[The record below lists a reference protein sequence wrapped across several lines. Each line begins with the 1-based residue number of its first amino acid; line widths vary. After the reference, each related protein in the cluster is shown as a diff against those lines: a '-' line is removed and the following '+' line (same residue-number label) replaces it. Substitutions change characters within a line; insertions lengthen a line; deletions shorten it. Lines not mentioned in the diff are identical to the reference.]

1 MAGGEVVGLDVGGSS
16 IKGFV
21 VDTEA
26 GVTICDL
33 LKVPSPAG
41 FAPEAV
47 LGAIVA
53 AADELGPGLP
63 AGVGFPAVVRDGVL
77 LTDPTSFEYPGWK
90 GLEIEREL
98 GDRLG
103 RPVAVGN
110 DADVA
115 GEAEM
120 RLGAARGRA
129 GTVIVLTFGTGIG
142 SAVYRDGVL
151 VPNVELGRIHLRGQD
166 GVAEDHAAG
175 RVRDEQRLSWPEWA
189 GRLQDYL
196 SHVER
201 VFAPDLIVVGGG
213 ISIDH
218 ERFLPLLDLRCEVVP
233 AAFRNDAGPIGAA
246 MLAAASA
253 GA

>member
-1 MAGGEVVGLDVGGSS
+1 MRAGQVVGLDVGGSS

-33 LKVPSPAG
+33 LKVPSPEG
-41 FAPEAV
+41 FAPDEVLDAV
-47 LGAIVA
+47 AA
-53 AADELGPGLP
+53 AADELGPELP
-63 AGVGFPAVVRDGVL
+63 VGVGFPSVVRDGVL

-98 GDRLG
+98 ARRLG
-103 RPVAVGN
+103 RHVAVGN

-120 RLGAARGRA
+120 RLGAARGRT

-142 SAVYRDGVL
+142 SALYRNGVL
-151 VPNVELGRIHLRGQD
+151 VPNLELGRIYLRGQD
-166 GVAEDHAAG
+166 GVAEDHSAG
-175 RVRDEQRLSWPEWA
+175 RVRDEQALSWAEWA
-189 GRLQDYL
+189 ARLQEYL
-196 SHVER
+196 GHVER
-201 VFAPDLIVVGGG
+201 VFEPDLIVVGGG
-213 ISIDH
+213 ISVDH
-218 ERFLPLLDLRCEVVP
+218 ECFLPLLDLRCEVVP

-246 MLAAASA
+246 LLAGPTGPA
-253 GA
+253 

>member
-1 MAGGEVVGLDVGGSS
+1 MGAGQVVGLDVGGSS

-21 VDTEA
+21 VDADA
-26 GVTICDL
+26 GATICDL
-33 LKVPSPAG
+33 LRIPSPEG
-41 FAPEAV
+41 FAPNAV
-47 LGAIVA
+47 LDAVVA
-53 AADELGPGLP
+53 AADQLGPDLP
-63 AGVGFPAVVRDGVL
+63 VGIGFPSVVRNGVL

-90 GLEIEREL
+90 GLELEREL
-98 GDRLG
+98 RERLG
-103 RPVAVGN
+103 RRVAVGN

-120 RLGAARGRA
+120 RLGAARGRT

-142 SAVYRDGVL
+142 SALFRGGVL
-151 VPNVELGRIHLRGQD
+151 VPNLELGRIYLRGHD

-175 RVRDEQRLSWPEWA
+175 RVRDEQGLSWAEWA
-189 GRLQDYL
+189 ARLQDYL
-196 SHVER
+196 GHVER

-213 ISIDH
+213 ISVDH

-246 MLAAASA
+246 LLA
-253 GA
+253 GASGPV